1 MAELLCFGS
10 GSSGNAYAIKCDN
23 ETLLLECG
31 LPLKE
36 ILKLLNYKI
45 NNIVGCLVTHKH
57 QDHLNCTTANKL
69 FQYGIPIYSCQESVD
84 LNKHIK
90 LIKTNEKVNIG
101 GFKIQPIPLQHS
113 CECYGFL
120 IEHKEFGRLVF
131 ATDCCEF
138 PYKIKNINHWLIE
151 ANYSEECLIDNLCNN
166 EEMRSRHE
174 HHLEFNDTLDAL
186 KMNYCDD
193 LQNIVLLHLSNGNSN
208 SAEFVEKVKKELSFD
223 NVFVAERNL
232 LLPLHKEEF

>member
-10 GSSGNAYAIKCDN
+10 GSSGNAYAIKCEQ
-23 ETLLLECG
+23 ETLLLELG
-31 LPLKE
+31 MSWKD
-36 ILKLLNYKI
+36 IIKGLNYEFEP
-45 NNIVGCLVTHKH
+45 IVGAIVSHKH
-57 QDHLNCTTANKL
+57 IDHANKETIKRVL
-69 FQYGIPIYSCQESVD
+69 KYGLPIYSCSETCDEYIYVN
-84 LNKHIK
+84 LM
-90 LIKTNEKVNIG
+90 EKRKMVNMG
-101 GFKIQPIPLQHS
+101 NFKIQPIPLQHS

-174 HHLEFNDTLDAL
+174 YHLEFNDTLDAL
-186 KMNYCDD
+186 KMNYCED

-208 SAEFVEKVKKELSFD
+208 SSEFVKKVKKELSFD